1 MHIHASIIFLIRGDL
16 YMKAL
21 NNMAF
26 MLLGVAVG
34 SAGLYCYNEF
44 ICDKD
49 IKKQIRK
56 AVKEAEGKIEN
67 MMKD

>member
-1 MHIHASIIFLIRGDL
+1 
-16 YMKAL
+16 MKAL